1 MVSGSISLPSRGAFH
16 RSLTVLFAI
25 GHMVVFSLRRWSSR
39 IPSGF
44 LVSRRT
50 LDTPSLQSDSRTG
63 ISPSLSCFSKTVL
76 LLILVPSG
84 VRYPAHIAI
93 CGLGSSD
100 FARHYFR
107 NRFSF
112 FSSRYLDV
120 SVPWVPFV
128 RLWIHLTIQRHY
140 PLWVPS
146 FGNLRITVYVQLP
159 AAYRSLSRPSSAP
172 CTKASAST
180 LFVA

>member
-1 MVSGSISLPSRGAFH
+1 MSACKRMVSGSISLPSRGAFH

-50 LDTPSLQSDSRTG
+50 LDTPSPQSDSRTG

-140 PLWVPS
+140 PL
-146 FGNLRITVYVQLP
+146 
-159 AAYRSLSRPSSAP
+159 
-172 CTKASAST
+172 
-180 LFVA
+180 